1 VERGMKVRRAY
12 VGSWWVGFDHG
23 CDVVVAGGRCAGRGK
38 RLVAFGVAV
47 ERILCAEVMSRER

>member
-1 VERGMKVRRAY
+1 MKVRRAY